1 MNMIAIASIA
11 TASLAPLSAK
21 SRLLLEQKNQ
31 NIALILKKQSL
42 KRNYLGTDSL
52 LQYFNQTTAELE
64 KQVAAPI

>member
-1 MNMIAIASIA
+1 MNLIMNMIAIASIA

-42 KRNYLGTDSL
+42 KT
-52 LQYFNQTTAELE
+52 
-64 KQVAAPI
+64 